1 MSITKVHGAFH
12 NFHEDLWGIHL
23 SFFLYAIL
31 QCLHTFCCRPACVPR
46 KFSVSFFFLTKVK
59 EALHINQTYYTLMR
73 LQLGLSNINSTA
85 CICFPQSQHTNL
97 KKDLHKLS
105 SCPNRSSRDKG
116 KKHPS
121 FLLQIPLT
129 LNNCAAQ
136 MHWNWV
142 RAWLEKKKAV

>member
-1 MSITKVHGAFH
+1 MEHFIISMKICEAFIPPFSFMRNCSARTPSAVDLLVYQG
-12 NFHEDLWGIHL
+12 NFQ
-23 SFFLYAIL
+23 FF
-31 QCLHTFCCRPACVPR
+31 
-46 KFSVSFFFLTKVK
+46 FFFLTKVK

-129 LNNCAAQ
+129 LNNCAAH
-136 MHWNWV
+136 MH
-142 RAWLEKKKAV
+142 